1 MKSPNPAREQALTSL
16 PGVGPQ
22 RLAQLNK
29 LGLFSMED
37 LLRYFPR
44 DYEDRRTI
52 RPIAQLEEGAA
63 VCVQAMVSDEPRKT
77 RLPGGR
83 TMARCRVFDSTGAL
97 QLTFFN
103 QPYLKL
109 ERGKEY
115 IFLAS
120 RSSTVTDGV

>member
-1 MKSPNPAREQALTSL
+1 MKTQSPSREQALTSL

-52 RPIAQLEEGAA
+52 RPIAQLE
-63 VCVQAMVSDEPRKT
+63 
-77 RLPGGR
+77 
-83 TMARCRVFDSTGAL
+83 
-97 QLTFFN
+97 
-103 QPYLKL
+103 
-109 ERGKEY
+109 
-115 IFLAS
+115 
-120 RSSTVTDGV
+120 

>member
-1 MKSPNPAREQALTSL
+1 MSGPAAERSLKTL

-29 LGLFSMED
+29 LGLFSVED
-37 LLRYFPR
+37 LLRWFPR
-44 DYEDRRTI
+44 DYEDRRTV

-63 VCVQAMVSDEPRKT
+63 VCVRAVVADEPRKT

-83 TMARCRVFDSTGAL
+83 TMARCRVFDSTGML

-109 ERGKEY
+109 QHD
-115 IFLAS
+115 FCLPF
-120 RSSTVTDGV
+120 

>member
-1 MKSPNPAREQALTSL
+1 MKTQSPSREQALTSL

-52 RPIAQLEEGAA
+52 RPIQKTKLLTCSNRERA
-63 VCVQAMVSDEPRKT
+63 VFCPNPTVC
-77 RLPGGR
+77 
-83 TMARCRVFDSTGAL
+83 RC
-97 QLTFFN
+97 
-103 QPYLKL
+103 
-109 ERGKEY
+109 
-115 IFLAS
+115 
-120 RSSTVTDGV
+120 